1 MASRKDSKGY
11 ALRTGETQR
20 ADGRYCFSYQENV
33 TIDMQ
38 RL

>member
-20 ADGRYCFSYQENV
+20 AENV